1 MCSFFQLQ
9 NTILPPARFTFTTM
23 FLCKKLFVSRLT
35 LHVNLHKNVKP
46 LAEMMSGPRGDKC
59 LCEDLL
65 IPTLEQFKDF
75 FVVVVVANLS
85 ETEFPA
91 ARKAV

>member
-1 MCSFFQLQ
+1 MCSIFQLQ
-9 NTILPPARFTFTTM
+9 NTIVPPARFTFTIM

-35 LHVNLHKNVKP
+35 LPVNLHKNVKP
-46 LAEMMSGPRGDKC
+46 LAEMTSGPRGDKC

-65 IPTLEQFKDF
+65 IPMLEQFKDF
-75 FVVVVVANLS
+75 FFFLVANLS
-85 ETEFPA
+85 ETGFPA